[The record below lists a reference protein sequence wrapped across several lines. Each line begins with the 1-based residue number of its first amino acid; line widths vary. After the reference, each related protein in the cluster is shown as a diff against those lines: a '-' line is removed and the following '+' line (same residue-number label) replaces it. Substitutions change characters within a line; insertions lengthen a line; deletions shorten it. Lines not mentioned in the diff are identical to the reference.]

1 MSGRLAAD
9 GRGGRPY
16 ARCQPPPRTHA
27 LCALPPRPDNKTRD
41 AHGPALPA
49 AIESLHGML
58 ASSGTIGALMAWL
71 ISYKPAL
78 FGFLFLLLLLS
89 NWLVK
94 HELKPTPQEPQQDKI
109 LERLMFSEMKLKVLE
124 NQMFIVWN
132 RMNHH
137 KQSSRRR
144 TFPAGKH
151 RMRRRES
158 LFSILSDCTS
168 NSP

>member
-1 MSGRLAAD
+1 MLGDLMSLLR
-9 GRGGRPY
+9 
-16 ARCQPPPRTHA
+16 
-27 LCALPPRPDNKTRD
+27 
-41 AHGPALPA
+41 
-49 AIESLHGML
+49 SLHGIL
-58 ASSGTIGALMAWL
+58 ASSGTTGALMAWL
-71 ISYKPAL
+71 ISYKPAV

-94 HELKPTPQEPQQDKI
+94 HELKPTPQEPQKEEAVQSKTCEAKTNGTCLNTKEVERLHACFALQDKI

-132 RMNHH
+132 RMNHR

-151 RMRRRES
+151 RTRRRES
-158 LFSILSDCTS
+158 LCSILSDCTS

>member
-1 MSGRLAAD
+1 MLGDLMSLFR
-9 GRGGRPY
+9 
-16 ARCQPPPRTHA
+16 
-27 LCALPPRPDNKTRD
+27 
-41 AHGPALPA
+41 
-49 AIESLHGML
+49 SLHGML

-78 FGFLFLLLLLS
+78 FGFLLLLLLLS

-94 HELKPTPQEPQQDKI
+94 HELKPTPQEPQQEEVKQSKTCEAKTNGNCLNTKEVERLHACFALQDKI

>member
-1 MSGRLAAD
+1 MLGDLMSLFW
-9 GRGGRPY
+9 
-16 ARCQPPPRTHA
+16 
-27 LCALPPRPDNKTRD
+27 
-41 AHGPALPA
+41 
-49 AIESLHGML
+49 SLHGIL

-94 HELKPTPQEPQQDKI
+94 HELKPTPQEPQQEEAEQSKTCEAKTNGNCLNTKEVERLHACFALQDKI

>member
-1 MSGRLAAD
+1 MLGDLMSLFR
-9 GRGGRPY
+9 
-16 ARCQPPPRTHA
+16 
-27 LCALPPRPDNKTRD
+27 
-41 AHGPALPA
+41 
-49 AIESLHGML
+49 SLHGML

-94 HELKPTPQEPQQDKI
+94 HELKPTPQEPQQEEAEQSKTCEAKTNGKCLNTKEVERLHACFALQDKI

-144 TFPAGKH
+144 TFPVGKH